1 MARILDKLTYAN
13 VVATLALFVALGGA
27 SYAATQLP
35 KNSVGPKQLKKN
47 AVTGPKIAKGAVTK
61 AKLAADAKAALTGPA
76 GPKGDPG
83 ATGLKG
89 DQGTPGPSEALT
101 AEAPEESL
109 VDAVDPTEIAS
120 LTLPAG
126 QWILFA
132 DFSPEGASGEPSAI
146 CDARIGGVLK
156 RTSRTQLAVGKQASL
171 TVIEPVSLSA
181 ATEAT
186 ILCEAN
192 SGTFRVYGEETT
204 VVALRVGALR

>member
-35 KNSVGPKQLKKN
+35 KNSVGSKQLKKD

-61 AKLAADAKAALTGPA
+61 AKLGADAKATLTGPAGPA
-76 GPKGDPG
+76 GPKGDLGP
-83 ATGLKG
+83 TGPKG
-89 DQGTPGPSEALT
+89 DQGPLGPSEALT

-109 VDAVDPTEIAS
+109 VDTSAATEIAS

-132 DFSPEGASGEPSAI
+132 ALSPEGASGEPSAI
-146 CDARIGGVLK
+146 CYARIDGVLK
-156 RTSRTQLAVGKQASL
+156 GTSRTQLTAGKQASL

-181 ATEAT
+181 PTEAT
-186 ILCEAN
+186 VFCEAH
-192 SGTFRVYGEETT
+192 SGMFRVYGEETT
-204 VVALRVGALR
+204 VAALR